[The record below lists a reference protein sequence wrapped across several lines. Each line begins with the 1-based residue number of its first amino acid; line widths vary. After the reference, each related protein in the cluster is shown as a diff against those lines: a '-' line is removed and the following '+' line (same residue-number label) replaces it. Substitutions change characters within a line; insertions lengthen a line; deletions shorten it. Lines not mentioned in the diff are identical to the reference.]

1 MFDLSQLI
9 SEATRVTSSS
19 SSLIDHILSNNCDKI
34 CQSGTITIGLS
45 NHFLTYMTRKVVKG
59 QIGKHKFVKV
69 RSLKCCNK
77 EDFSLRLSN
86 MNWESVLM
94 CLDVETAREN
104 LKTSFHSVLDVVAP
118 VKEIRLKQRME
129 PWMN

>member
-1 MFDLSQLI
+1 MTLLKNYRQFCSKLEVTQRYSFLVILTYAFFFSKKLKLMQKYSDLLRMFDLSQLI

-45 NHFLTYMTRKVVKG
+45 DHFLTYMTRKVVKG

-77 EDFSLRLSN
+77 
-86 MNWESVLM
+86 
-94 CLDVETAREN
+94 
-104 LKTSFHSVLDVVAP
+104 
-118 VKEIRLKQRME
+118 
-129 PWMN
+129 